1 MGNLGSNRNQYMTI
15 SVLENVE
22 KKFVS
27 YTWRGRIGQKRPS
40 SIPLTSGRKWQVV
53 VYEGG
58 NQSTTITK
66 AVSFFPP
73 IPKYPLYFNLF
84 AKSPSL
90 KASDLPEEIDP
101 GLGFIGLSITDKK
114 EPNRGGGKIKAL
126 WLQTPIA
133 DSGLGLSF
141 EAVVQNLMNSQ
152 STCRNQR
159 PKGLKMKYSHEKAYS
174 GSAENKVSEERGSD
188 ILGRKGNAGWSKD
201 GGIFGLEDV
210 NLVEGSIKK
219 EDGGVGDDMLGE
231 NAEENNEAESN
242 KVDDHA
248 RGKLARHEG
257 NEIER
262 TEMQYKVLNITD
274 DNSDVEDKGNDEPVG
289 LNKNSLQEE
298 NSQERHG
305 DTQEI
310 ISDHDGEK
318 YVKNISHDE
327 VGEEKEQ
334 NSQVNHD
341 KQENEK
347 DREKEPQR
355 LEEFSTN
362 KDISVQ
368 HSQGKSDNLK
378 GPDSVVDG
386 VHGFNDEN
394 GVPVDGNDLIESIVT
409 GSSDDHAMVLHQ
421 EMNSSSNNQSETKEN
436 TMKEEVA
443 AKEGTN
449 GADFEAK
456 SKISVEDS
464 KINMKPKVETSSGIG
479 GHANTSRIDSVSE
492 TTQGGSSVSDS

>member
-1 MGNLGSNRNQYMTI
+1 
-15 SVLENVE
+15 
-22 KKFVS
+22 
-27 YTWRGRIGQKRPS
+27 
-40 SIPLTSGRKWQVV
+40 
-53 VYEGG
+53 
-58 NQSTTITK
+58 
-66 AVSFFPP
+66 
-73 IPKYPLYFNLF
+73 
-84 AKSPSL
+84 
-90 KASDLPEEIDP
+90 
-101 GLGFIGLSITDKK
+101 
-114 EPNRGGGKIKAL
+114 
-126 WLQTPIA
+126 
-133 DSGLGLSF
+133 
-141 EAVVQNLMNSQ
+141 MNSQ

-159 PKGLKMKYSHEKAYS
+159 PKGLKVKLVFQIALLLAVCFWLLYQMKYSHEKAYS

-368 HSQGKSDNLK
+368 HSQGKSDTLK

-479 GHANTSRIDSVSE
+479 VHANTSRIDSVSE